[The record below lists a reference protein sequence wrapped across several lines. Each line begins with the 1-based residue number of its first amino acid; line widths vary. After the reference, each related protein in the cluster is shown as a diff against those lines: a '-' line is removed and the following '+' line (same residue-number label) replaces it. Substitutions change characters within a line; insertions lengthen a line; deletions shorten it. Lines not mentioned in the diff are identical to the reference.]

1 MKKSGKYRKTRWLN
15 LLNNREKMERVREN
29 RPLNKPTK
37 RRIVLM
43 HGLLEDPGGKCNT
56 VLELFKVDS
65 EFHSSNMVE
74 AAVCSKQLIIFY
86 YY

>member
-1 MKKSGKYRKTRWLN
+1 
-15 LLNNREKMERVREN
+15 
-29 RPLNKPTK
+29 
-37 RRIVLM
+37 M